1 MSRDFLVT
9 DIVTNVLVQENKNC
23 LDSVTSALKWVD
35 RAADCHV
42 SRPHRPR
49 EVLESTIIV
58 ACGVSKPFE
67 CFCYLPGKGDW
78 YRFPTIECEEVPFCG
93 RIKRV
98 VSHRG
103 QLYAIFDRIYKSKCY
118 DPDLNHWYPAPWAKR
133 RDPHVVLIEEGSI
146 VDEVLVVKNQMCFI
160 SEFLIRGYE
169 TTPGNVCKYNLES
182 NSIS

>member
-1 MSRDFLVT
+1 MSAKLL
-9 DIVTNVLVQENKNC
+9 IG
-23 LDSVTSALKWVD
+23 
-35 RAADCHV
+35 
-42 SRPHRPR
+42 
-49 EVLESTIIV
+49 VLESTVIV

-78 YRFPTIECEEVPFCG
+78 YRFTTLECEEVPFCG